1 MRGYF
6 FQPFGSMVKNEIS
19 ELVKLSHKKQNPV
32 KAVIENGRLIG
43 RIRVGIKR
51 TLRGLGIP

>member
-1 MRGYF
+1 
-6 FQPFGSMVKNEIS
+6 MVKNEIS